1 MHKGNNTAKGT
12 TNRLLQRWNKS
23 LSLWILGCNNLK
35 VELPRFR
42 VWEKVQESI
51 VRRSM
56 LRKIEILLRKENRK
70 RPWEQ
75 ERARA
80 ERGKGPVTKTRRS
93 SMYACHVNLKL
104 NGSLLIS
111 GTRKR
116 REQGPKILVGW
127 HNWDWIEVRGVVR
140 CPNRDRTG
148 SQWKEIM
155 ARIRFH
161 TKKKKNDPS
170 PVVRKRQLKWIFDFH
185 FVLDEGHMVLGKRLR
200 YSKIS
205 SKSFFLQ
212 RRYPKISHNV
222 KTLFFFF
229 LIINCQ
235 SWNETMERRDFPSW
249 IVRRSG

>member
-35 VELPRFR
+35 VELPKFR
-42 VWEKVQESI
+42 VWEEVQESI

-70 RPWEQ
+70 RPREQ

-80 ERGKGPVTKTRRS
+80 EWGKGPVTKTRRS

-116 REQGPKILVGW
+116 REQGPKFLVGW
-127 HNWDWIEVRGVVR
+127 QLRLNWGER
-140 CPNRDRTG
+140 CGKMPEPWQN
-148 SQWKEIM
+148 WKPVEGDHGEDT
-155 ARIRFH
+155 FSYQ
-161 TKKKKNDPS
+161 KKKKRSIARCEEAPIKMNIWLSFCPLWFLENAWGTQRFL
-170 PVVRKRQLKWIFDFH
+170 PRVF
-185 FVLDEGHMVLGKRLR
+185 
-200 YSKIS
+200 S
-205 SKSFFLQ
+205 STSL
-212 RRYPKISHNV
+212 S
-222 KTLFFFF
+222 
-229 LIINCQ
+229 
-235 SWNETMERRDFPSW
+235 
-249 IVRRSG
+249 